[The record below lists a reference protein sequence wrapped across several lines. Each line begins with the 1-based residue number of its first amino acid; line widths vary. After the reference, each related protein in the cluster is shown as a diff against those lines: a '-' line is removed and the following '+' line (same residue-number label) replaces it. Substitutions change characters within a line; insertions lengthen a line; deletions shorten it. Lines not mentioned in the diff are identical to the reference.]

1 MNVLVKRERMKLGG
15 DGLKLGRNVLL
26 SPLVIVV
33 DVEDGG
39 QATFVSKSS
48 IGFKGQVHRSGR
60 GCIRISLLKERKEQ
74 GKRVALAIVK
84 LVMHKYIL
92 SRATFVAGV
101 IGQSIRV
108 MELVDG
114 FGAGVLQA
122 LASSPNK
129 VAFINNHHS
138 NVRVMVARN
147 GKITSRSRSRD
158 VIETKPNRNDDST
171 RLGRLEANGTRLLGS
186 VGLIVMEDISAM
198 GNRGTCTSVKLN
210 TVVDRGLGSGRSTM
224 GWTEVHKCLVQ
235 SQQGQAWRNQI
246 QHQQKGPK
254 DEAQCQES

>member
-15 DGLKLGRNVLL
+15 DGLKLGGNILL
-26 SPLVIVV
+26 GPLVIVV

-39 QATFVSKSS
+39 LSAVVSKSR
-48 IGFKGQVHRSGR
+48 ICCKGQDGRSGR
-60 GCIRISLLKERKEQ
+60 GCIRISLLKGRKEQ

-84 LVMHKYIL
+84 LAMHKHIL

-101 IGQSIRV
+101 IGPSIRV

-129 VAFINNHHS
+129 IAFINNHHS
-138 NVRVMVARN
+138 NVWMMEARN

-158 VIETKPNRNDDST
+158 KNPKLEGPN
-171 RLGRLEANGTRLLGS
+171 G
-186 VGLIVMEDISAM
+186 
-198 GNRGTCTSVKLN
+198 VK
-210 TVVDRGLGSGRSTM
+210 V
-224 GWTEVHKCLVQ
+224 KQ
-235 SQQGQAWRNQI
+235 
-246 QHQQKGPK
+246 
-254 DEAQCQES
+254 